1 MFGTPIKQLLQP
13 EYSLDRFKGD
23 LFGGLTVA
31 VVVLPLSIAF
41 GVASGL
47 GPNAG
52 LYGAIAVGFFA
63 AVFGG
68 TSTQISAPTASMV
81 VATAVIVASHAQ
93 NIFEV
98 FLIVSMAGIL
108 QILLGLTGVGR
119 YIQYTPRIVVSGFM
133 SGIGVIII
141 AIQLL
146 PLFGMSSVSGG
157 ALGNLRQLFD
167 SVHSINFDALT
178 IGAIALVISIF
189 WPRKFGRFIPAPLLA
204 MMVGT
209 LVSVLWLSDV
219 PIVGHIFT
227 GLPEIMLVSPS
238 FSFLLHALEPAL
250 ILALIGSVNSLLSS
264 LVADTLTGTS
274 HRPSRE
280 LIGQG
285 IGNTISG
292 LIGGLP
298 GSGSVPG
305 TVSNIRAGAS
315 TTVSGMSY
323 PIMMTLIL
331 IGFIDWFEQIPL
343 AALAGVLIKVGWDAI
358 DIRIIRRMHLIQR
371 TQLVIL
377 LLTFGITIFIDLLT
391 AVVVGLIVSAMTHAR
406 IIERFELDSIV
417 SAAILDSILFE
428 DDETLTDIDPY
439 STRTGLI
446 CLNGIISIA
455 SKTKLVNS
463 TTEDIKDHEVIIFD
477 FSTTQ
482 FIEDDIALVIERLT
496 EVAAHDNINIIMCG
510 FSESIYKNMVA
521 LNVLSLVEGD
531 HIVDNLEDAKQL
543 ARQIIK
549 SSMT

>member
-1 MFGTPIKQLLQP
+1 MPIKQLLQP

-209 LVSVLWLSDV
+209 LLSVLWLSDV

-227 GLPEIMLVSPS
+227 GMPEIMLESPS

-428 DDETLTDIDPY
+428 DDETMTDIDPY

-496 EVAAHDNINIIMCG
+496 EVAAHDNISIIMCG

>member
-428 DDETLTDIDPY
+428 DDETMTDIDPY

>member
-93 NIFEV
+93 NLFEV

-463 TTEDIKDHEVIIFD
+463 TTEDIKDHEIIIFD

-521 LNVLSLVEGD
+521 LNVLNLVEGD

>member
-463 TTEDIKDHEVIIFD
+463 TTEDIKDHEIIIFD

-521 LNVLSLVEGD
+521 LNVLNLVEGD

>member
-1 MFGTPIKQLLQP
+1 MPIKQLLQP

-209 LVSVLWLSDV
+209 LLSVLWLSDV

-227 GLPEIMLVSPS
+227 GMPEIMLESPS

-428 DDETLTDIDPY
+428 DDETMTDIDPY

-496 EVAAHDNINIIMCG
+496 EVAAHDNISIIMCG

-531 HIVDNLEDAKQL
+531 HIVDHLEDAKQL

>member
-1 MFGTPIKQLLQP
+1 MPIKQLLQP
-13 EYSLDRFKGD
+13 EYSFDRFKGD

-178 IGAIALVISIF
+178 IGATALVISIF

-209 LVSVLWLSDV
+209 LLSVLWLSDV

-428 DDETLTDIDPY
+428 DDETMTDIDPY

-496 EVAAHDNINIIMCG
+496 EVAAHDNISIIMCG

>member
-93 NIFEV
+93 NLFEV

-521 LNVLSLVEGD
+521 LNVLNLVEGD

>member
-1 MFGTPIKQLLQP
+1 MPIKQLLQP

-52 LYGAIAVGFFA
+52 LYGVIAVGFFA

-157 ALGNLRQLFD
+157 TLGNLRQLFD

-209 LVSVLWLSDV
+209 LLSVLWLSDV

-428 DDETLTDIDPY
+428 DDETMTDIDPY

>member
-1 MFGTPIKQLLQP
+1 MPIKQLLQP

-463 TTEDIKDHEVIIFD
+463 TTEDIKDHEIIIFD

-521 LNVLSLVEGD
+521 LNVLNLVEGD

>member
-1 MFGTPIKQLLQP
+1 MRQLLRP

-23 LFGGLTVA
+23 LFGGLTVT

-63 AVFGG
+63 SVFGG
-68 TSTQISAPTASMV
+68 TSTQISAPTAPMV
-81 VATAVIVASHAQ
+81 VAIAVIVTSHAQ
-93 NIFEV
+93 NIFEA

-146 PLFGMSSVSGG
+146 PLVGMSSASGG
-157 ALGNLRQLFD
+157 ALGNLRELYYN
-167 SVHSINFDALT
+167 VHSFNFDALT
-178 IGAIALVISIF
+178 IGAVALAISIF
-189 WPRKFGRFIPAPLLA
+189 WPRKFGHYVPAPLLA
-204 MMVGT
+204 MLAGT
-209 LVSVLWLSDV
+209 LLSVLWLSDV
-219 PIVGHIFT
+219 PVVGHIFT
-227 GLPEIMLVSPS
+227 GLPEIKFVLPGSDFV
-238 FSFLLHALEPAL
+238 LRALEPAL

-274 HRPSRE
+274 HQPSRE

-298 GSGSVPG
+298 GSGSIPG

-331 IGFIDWFEQIPL
+331 IGFVDWFERIPL
-343 AALAGVLIKVGWDAI
+343 AALAGVLIMVGWDAV
-358 DIRIIRRMHLIQR
+358 DLRIIRRIHLVQR
-371 TQLVIL
+371 SQLVIF
-377 LLTFGITIFIDLLT
+377 LLTFGITVFVDLLS
-391 AVVVGLIVSAMTHAR
+391 AVVVGLIASALTHAKTV
-406 IIERFELDSIV
+406 ERFELDSIV
-417 SAAILDSILFE
+417 SAAILDLHLLDE
-428 DDETLTDIDPY
+428 DETKTESDPY
-439 STRTGLI
+439 SARTGLI
-446 CLNGIISIA
+446 RLNGTISIA

-463 TTEDIKDHEVIIFD
+463 TSKDIKDHEIIIFD
-477 FSTTQ
+477 FSATQ
-482 FIEDDIALVIERLT
+482 YIDDDIVLIFEQLT
-496 EVAAHDNINIIMCG
+496 EVAEVSGIAIIVCG
-510 FSESIYKNMVA
+510 LPQSILENMNA
-521 LNVLSLVEGD
+521 LNVMHRIPND
-531 HIVDNLEDAKQL
+531 HVVDNFEEAKQL
-543 ARQIIK
+543 ARKIIK
-549 SSMT
+549 ASMN

>member
-1 MFGTPIKQLLQP
+1 MSIKQLLQP

-63 AVFGG
+63 AIFGG

-209 LVSVLWLSDV
+209 LLSVLWLSDV

-227 GLPEIMLVSPS
+227 GLPEIGLVSPS

-521 LNVLSLVEGD
+521 LNVLNLVEGD

>member
-1 MFGTPIKQLLQP
+1 MSIKQLLQP

-93 NIFEV
+93 NLFEV

-209 LVSVLWLSDV
+209 LLSVLWLSDV

-391 AVVVGLIVSAMTHAR
+391 AVVVGLIVSAMTNAR
-406 IIERFELDSIV
+406 IIERFEMDSIV

-455 SKTKLVNS
+455 SKTKLVDS

-521 LNVLSLVEGD
+521 LNVLNLVEGD

>member
-1 MFGTPIKQLLQP
+1 
-13 EYSLDRFKGD
+13 
-23 LFGGLTVA
+23 
-31 VVVLPLSIAF
+31 
-41 GVASGL
+41 
-47 GPNAG
+47 
-52 LYGAIAVGFFA
+52 
-63 AVFGG
+63 
-68 TSTQISAPTASMV
+68 MV

-463 TTEDIKDHEVIIFD
+463 TTEDIKDHEIIIFD

-521 LNVLSLVEGD
+521 LNVLNLVEGD